1 MTDVTTAQSSQIVQ
15 FASNNLGQR
24 VGDGQCFALVDQA
37 LRSIGARSASDFG
50 DITPTANYV
59 WGREVTIDLVQAG
72 DAIQFQ
78 NYSFQE
84 TITTRV
90 TNPDGSSS
98 EETETRSESRPH
110 HSALV
115 SSVGSH
121 GEMFV
126 YEQNVNGQMVVQR
139 NALLFR
145 TLTIG
150 PTTSNAGGVQTT
162 VTRTITVTGQVKFY
176 RPQMP

>member
-110 HSALV
+110 HSVRWFHRLV
-115 SSVGSH
+115 A
-121 GEMFV
+121 
-126 YEQNVNGQMVVQR
+126 MVR
-139 NALLFR
+139 CSFTNRMSMDKWL
-145 TLTIG
+145 
-150 PTTSNAGGVQTT
+150 SNATLCFSG
-162 VTRTITVTGQVKFY
+162 R
-176 RPQMP
+176 